1 LAPGLDDGKAENL
14 VLDTFRRHSAS
25 AAKLSEEKK
34 KRFEEM
40 DRKKAEAD
48 RRREELKRR
57 YVHKFSNAN
66 LEPILRS

>member
-48 RRREELKRR
+48 RRREKEELKRR

-66 LEPILRS
+66 